1 MKSLI
6 LSRLWM
12 LIGIII
18 LTTGQAW
25 AHTTGS
31 TSGSTTTQKVFTSIK
46 ELRDGANG
54 KSLSDVVIQFEATN
68 PATVVAVM
76 TKQDPD
82 IEDKKFINSFFIVDN
97 KSSDGYY
104 YGLWVSPNDIK
115 DGYKLP
121 TDLAI
126 GSKFTGAIIGDYSEG
141 TSGIP
146 YFGSIHKTKNID
158 GTNYSTTF
166 HIDNTGVAS
175 ADGTKPADYPFNE
188 VKDVYTIANN
198 NPADGNTATA
208 SYGKYLNTII
218 KVPGTIKKA
227 SDNENNTE
235 FYLVQ
240 DEKTGTSKADMNN
253 RIYFNSSQLEGI
265 NLDDYVGT
273 SGTFEGILVKRNDS
287 ESKLIVLK
295 GDFFKVNKIYLDE
308 NDAEGRVEYLASQ
321 GAFDGE
327 VDVYVHRTNLVNKAG
342 AWNTI
347 CLPFDLTKEEF
358 KNAFGCELTALAKP
372 TTTSSETVQQWA
384 GQVNEG
390 VLAFTKLPDTG
401 LTIKAGV
408 PYLMQASG
416 MQTACLTTI
425 PGAENMEP
433 ETLIGKE
440 STYYTHIGEKLISV
454 VPPYEVK
461 ASYSDNIVN
470 GDFYFRGLYG
480 RKKYTEDADGKLT
493 TTLIADNGSQ
503 KYQYISTAAGNYLKY
518 LPSGSSLQFN
528 GMRAYFYF
536 PNWNAANNNAA
547 QAANNNTNA
556 KIHVAVMAASTTGIS
571 NIPAEEASK
580 QAEVYNLSGQRVDA
594 SYKGIVVRNG
604 RKYLRK

>member
-1 MKSLI
+1 MKRLI

-12 LIGIII
+12 LISIII
-18 LTTGQAW
+18 ITTGQAW
-25 AHTTGS
+25 AQTA
-31 TSGSTTTQKVFTSIK
+31 TTTKVFTSIK
-46 ELRDGANG
+46 ELRDAAQTNG
-54 KSLSDVVIQFEATN
+54 LKHDDVVVKFDDSN
-68 PATVVAVM
+68 PTTVVAVM
-76 TKQDPD
+76 KHADPD
-82 IEDKKFINSFFIVDN
+82 IKDDKFVNSFFIVNKGSDN
-97 KSSDGYY
+97 NY
-104 YGLWVSPNDIK
+104 YGLWVSPNGVYDK
-115 DGYKLP
+115 QLFSTWNLK
-121 TDLAI
+121 I
-126 GSKFTGAIIGDYSEG
+126 GSKITGSIIGDYRENE
-141 TSGIP
+141 SGMP
-146 YFGSIHKTKNID
+146 YFGSLVKSVKIGDVTYNTSLTVNRVGEANETTEAVYPYTKVAD
-158 GTNYSTTF
+158 V
-166 HIDNTGVAS
+166 NTVS
-175 ADGTKPADYPFNE
+175 S
-188 VKDVYTIANN
+188 
-198 NPADGNTATA
+198 

-218 KVPGTIKKA
+218 KVPGTIKKGT
-227 SDNENNTE
+227 NNE

-240 DEKTGTSKADMNN
+240 NETTKTTDESN
-253 RIYFNSSQLEGI
+253 RIYFNSSQLDGI

-273 SGTFEGILVKRNDS
+273 SGTFEGILVKRIDS

-308 NDAEGRVEYLASQ
+308 NDAEGRVEYLVQQ
-321 GAFDGE
+321 GALDGE
-327 VDVYVHRTNLVNKAG
+327 VDVYVHRTKLVNNAG

-372 TTTSSETVQQWA
+372 ATSDETVHQWT
-384 GQVNEG
+384 GQVSDKG
-390 VLAFTKLPDTG
+390 VLAFTKLPDTD

-408 PYLMQASG
+408 PYLMQVSG
-416 MQTACLTTI
+416 TQTACLKTI

-433 ETLIGKE
+433 EALMGKE
-440 STYYTHIGEKLISV
+440 STYYAHIGEKLISV

-470 GDFYFRGLYG
+470 GDFFFRGLYG

-493 TTLIADNGSQ
+493 TTLISDNGSQ

-518 LPSGSSLQFN
+518 LPSGSTLQFN

-547 QAANNNTNA
+547 QAASQNNNTNA

-571 NIPAEEASK
+571 NISAEEASK
-580 QAEVYNLSGQRVDA
+580 PAEVYNLSGQRVDA

>member
-1 MKSLI
+1 MKRLI

-12 LIGIII
+12 LISIII

-25 AHTTGS
+25 AKTTP
-31 TSGSTTTQKVFTSIK
+31 TSQKVFNSIK
-46 ELRDGANG
+46 DLRDAAAGNT
-54 KSLSDVVIQFEATN
+54 LSDVVIQFNESTN

-76 TKQDPD
+76 TKHDPD
-82 IEDKKFINSFFIVDN
+82 ITDDEKFINSFFVVDN
-97 KSSDGYY
+97 SN

-158 GTNYSTTF
+158 GTDYSTKF
-166 HIDNTGVAS
+166 DIVEAS
-175 ADGTKPADYPFNE
+175 GTYPVTE
-188 VKDVYTIANN
+188 VKDVNTIANT
-198 NPADGNTATA
+198 NPEDGNTATA

-227 SDNENNTE
+227 SNKDNNTE

-240 DEKTGTSKADMNN
+240 DEKTGTSKDDMSN
-253 RIYFNSSQLEGI
+253 RIYFNSSQLDGI
-265 NLDDYVGT
+265 NLNDYVGT
-273 SGTFEGILVKRNDS
+273 SGTFEGILVKRNKS

-295 GDFFKVNKIYLDE
+295 DNFFKVNKIYLDE
-308 NDAEGRVEYLASQ
+308 NDEEGRVEYLASQ
-321 GAFDGE
+321 GAFQDKVE
-327 VDVYVHRTNLVNKAG
+327 VYVHRTKLVNKDG

-347 CLPFDLTKEEF
+347 CLPFDLTKEQF
-358 KNAFGCELTALAKP
+358 KDAFDCELTALAKP
-372 TTTSSETVQQWA
+372 TASDESAHQWTGTVSDK
-384 GQVNEG
+384 G
-390 VLAFTKLPDTG
+390 VLAFTKLADTE

-416 MQTACLTTI
+416 TQTYCTQTI
-425 PGAENMEP
+425 SGSENKTP
-433 ETLIGKE
+433 EELKAADPKYYASVGKK
-440 STYYTHIGEKLISV
+440 TITV
-454 VPPYEVK
+454 NAPYEVM
-461 ASYSDNIVN
+461 ALYSDDIVN
-470 GDFYFRGLYG
+470 GEFYFRGLYG

-493 TTLIADNGSQ
+493 TTPISDYGSQ

-518 LPSGSSLQFN
+518 LPSGSNLQFN

-547 QAANNNTNA
+547 ASQNNNTNA

-571 NIPAEEASK
+571 NISAEEASK

>member
-12 LIGIII
+12 LISIII

-25 AHTTGS
+25 AQTT
-31 TSGSTTTQKVFTSIK
+31 TEPTTTQKVFTSIK

-54 KSLSDVVIQFEATN
+54 NSLSDVVIQFEATN

-76 TKQDPD
+76 TKHDPD

-115 DGYKLP
+115 NGYKLP

-146 YFGSIHKTKNID
+146 YLESIHGTKNID
-158 GTNYSTTF
+158 GTKYSTTF
-166 HIDNTGVAS
+166 VIDHSGEAS
-175 ADGTKPADYPFNE
+175 ADGPAVYPVTE
-188 VKDVYTIANN
+188 VKDVNTIANT
-198 NPADGNTATA
+198 NPADGNPATA

-227 SDNENNTE
+227 SNKDNNTE

-240 DEKTGTSKADMNN
+240 DEKTGTSEDDMSN
-253 RIYFNSSQLEGI
+253 RIYFNSSQLDGI
-265 NLDDYVGT
+265 NLNDYVGT
-273 SGTFEGILVKRNDS
+273 SGTFEGILVKRNQS

-308 NDAEGRVEYLASQ
+308 NDAEGRVEYLVQQ
-321 GAFDGE
+321 GALQDK
-327 VDVYVHRTNLVNKAG
+327 VDVYVHRTNLVNKVG

-347 CLPFDLTKEEF
+347 CLPFDLTKEDF
-358 KNAFGCELTALAKP
+358 KTAFGCELTALAKP
-372 TTTSSETVQQWA
+372 TTTSSETAQQLV
-384 GQVNEG
+384 GQINNG
-390 VLAFTKLPDTG
+390 VLAFTKLTD

-416 MQTACLTTI
+416 TQTACLKTI

-433 ETLIGKE
+433 EALMGEE
-440 STYYTHIGEKLISV
+440 STYYAHIGEKLISV

-461 ASYSDNIVN
+461 ASYNDKIVN
-470 GDFYFRGLYG
+470 GEFYYRGLYG
-480 RKKYTEDADGKLT
+480 RKKYIDGST
-493 TTLIADNGSQ
+493 STPISDGGSQ

-518 LPSGSSLQFN
+518 LPDGSTLQFN

-547 QAANNNTNA
+547 QAASKNNNTNA

-571 NIPAEEASK
+571 NISAEEASK

>member
-46 ELRDGANG
+46 ELRYAAQTNG
-54 KSLSDVVIQFEATN
+54 LKHDDVVVKFDDSN
-68 PATVVAVM
+68 PTTVVAVM
-76 TKQDPD
+76 KHADPD
-82 IEDKKFINSFFIVDN
+82 IKDDKFVNSFFIVNKGSDN
-97 KSSDGYY
+97 ND
-104 YGLWVSPNDIK
+104 YGLWVSPNGVYDEQLFSTWNLK
-115 DGYKLP
+115 
-121 TDLAI
+121 I
-126 GSKFTGAIIGDYSEG
+126 GSQITGYIIGDYRENE
-141 TSGIP
+141 SGMP
-146 YFGSIHKTKNID
+146 YFGSLVNSVKIGDVTYNTSLTVNRKNEA
-158 GTNYSTTF
+158 NETTEAVYPYTEVA
-166 HIDNTGVAS
+166 DVNTVS
-175 ADGTKPADYPFNE
+175 S
-188 VKDVYTIANN
+188 
-198 NPADGNTATA
+198 

-218 KVPGTIKKA
+218 KVPGTIKKGT
-227 SDNENNTE
+227 NNE
-235 FYLVQ
+235 FYLVKNETTKTT
-240 DEKTGTSKADMNN
+240 DESN

-273 SGTFEGILVKRNDS
+273 SGTFEGILVKRKKS

-358 KNAFGCELTALAKP
+358 NNAFGCELTALAKP

-416 MQTACLTTI
+416 TQKYCLATI
-425 PGAENMEP
+425 QGAESMEP

-440 STYYTHIGEKLISV
+440 STYYAHIGEKLITV

-493 TTLIADNGSQ
+493 TTPISDNGSQ

-536 PNWNAANNNAA
+536 PNWSAENNNAA
-547 QAANNNTNA
+547 QAASKNNNTNA

-571 NIPAEEASK
+571 NISAAEASK

>member
-1 MKSLI
+1 MKRLI

-12 LIGIII
+12 LISIII

-25 AHTTGS
+25 AQKA
-31 TSGSTTTQKVFTSIK
+31 TTTKVFTSIK
-46 ELRDGANG
+46 ELRDAAQTNSQ
-54 KSLSDVVIQFEATN
+54 KHQDVVIQFDATN

-76 TKQDPD
+76 TKHDTD
-82 IEDKKFINSFFIVDN
+82 ITDDDKFINSFFIVN
-97 KSSDGYY
+97 KGDDDSY

-115 DGYKLP
+115 DGYNLP

-126 GSKFTGAIIGDYSEG
+126 GSKFTGAIIGDYNEG

-146 YFGSIHKTKNID
+146 YFGSIHKTMDIG

-166 HIDNTGVAS
+166 DIDHSGEAS
-175 ADGTKPADYPFNE
+175 ADGTKKAVYPVTVVN
-188 VKDVYTIANN
+188 DVNTIANN
-198 NPADGNTATA
+198 NVKDITKS

-218 KVPGTIKKA
+218 RVPGTIKKGTQG
-227 SDNENNTE
+227 EY
-235 FYLVQ
+235 YLVEKEDTKCT
-240 DEKTGTSKADMNN
+240 DEKN
-253 RIYFNSSQLEGI
+253 RIYFNSSQLDGI

-273 SGTFEGILVKRNDS
+273 SGTFEGILVKRNGTD
-287 ESKLIVLK
+287 SKLIVLK

-321 GAFDGE
+321 GAFDDE
-327 VDVYVHRTNLVNKAG
+327 VDVYVHRTNLVNNAG

-347 CLPFDLTKEEF
+347 CLPFDLTKDEF
-358 KNAFGCELTALAKP
+358 QTAFGCELTALAKP
-372 TTTSSETVQQWA
+372 ATSDDPAQQWA
-384 GQVNEG
+384 GQVSDKG
-390 VLAFTKLPDTG
+390 VLAFTKLADTD

-416 MQTACLTTI
+416 EQIKCTRTFKGSENKTPEELKADDSNYYAPVGKKTI
-425 PGAENMEP
+425 
-433 ETLIGKE
+433 TVK
-440 STYYTHIGEKLISV
+440 S
-454 VPPYEVK
+454 PYEVK
-461 ASYSDNIVN
+461 ASWNDDIVN

-480 RKKYTEDADGKLT
+480 RKKYIDGSTE
-493 TTLIADNGSQ
+493 TLISDNGSQ

-518 LPSGSSLQFN
+518 LPSGSELQFN

-536 PNWNAANNNAA
+536 PNWNAENNNAA
-547 QAANNNTNA
+547 QAASKNNNTNA

-571 NIPAEEASK
+571 NISAEEASK

>member
-1 MKSLI
+1 MKRLI

-18 LTTGQAW
+18 LTTGQIVAQ
-25 AHTTGS
+25 TPP
-31 TSGSTTTQKVFTSIK
+31 TSQKVFTSIK
-46 ELRDGANG
+46 ELRDAAQTN
-54 KSLSDVVIQFEATN
+54 SLKHDDVVVKFDDSN
-68 PATVVAVM
+68 PTTVVAVM
-76 TKQDPD
+76 KHADPD
-82 IEDKKFINSFFIVDN
+82 IKADKFVNSFFIVNKGSDN
-97 KSSDGYY
+97 NY
-104 YGLWVSPNDIK
+104 YGLWVSPNGVYDK
-115 DGYKLP
+115 QLFSTWNLK
-121 TDLAI
+121 I
-126 GSKFTGAIIGDYSEG
+126 GSKITGSIIGDYRENE
-141 TSGIP
+141 SGMP
-146 YFGSIHKTKNID
+146 YFGSLVNSVKIGDVTYNTSLTVKRD
-158 GTNYSTTF
+158 GEANETTEA
-166 HIDNTGVAS
+166 V
-175 ADGTKPADYPFNE
+175 YPYTV
-188 VKDVYTIANN
+188 VKDV
-198 NPADGNTATA
+198 NTVSS
-208 SYGKYLNTII
+208 SYGPYLNTII
-218 KVPGTIKKA
+218 RVPGTIKKGT
-227 SDNENNTE
+227 NNE

-240 DEKTGTSKADMNN
+240 KETTSTTDSQN
-253 RIYFNSSQLEGI
+253 RIYFNSSQLDGI

-273 SGTFEGILVKRNDS
+273 SGTFEGILVKRKDS

-308 NDAEGRVEYLASQ
+308 NDAEGRVEYLVQQ
-321 GAFDGE
+321 GALQDK
-327 VDVYVHRTNLVNKAG
+327 VDVYVHRTKLVNNAG

-358 KNAFGCELTALAKP
+358 KTAFGCELTALAKP
-372 TTTSSETVQQWA
+372 TTTSEETVHQWV
-384 GQVNEG
+384 GQVSDKG
-390 VLAFTKLPDTG
+390 VLAFTKLPDTE
-401 LTIKAGV
+401 LAIKAGV

-416 MQTACLTTI
+416 TQITCLTTI
-425 PGAENMEP
+425 KGAENMEP
-433 ETLIGKE
+433 ETLIGEE
-440 STYYTHIGEKLISV
+440 STYYAHIGEKLISV

-493 TTLIADNGSQ
+493 TTSIADNGSQ

-518 LPSGSSLQFN
+518 LPKDSPLQFN

-536 PNWNAANNNAA
+536 PNWNAENNNAA

-571 NIPAEEASK
+571 NISAAEASK

>member
-18 LTTGQAW
+18 LTAGQAW
-25 AHTTGS
+25 ALTTGA
-31 TSGSTTTQKVFTSIK
+31 TTTQRVFTSI
-46 ELRDGANG
+46 EQIRDVAQSNNQ
-54 KSLSDVVIQFEATN
+54 KHQDVVIQFDATN
-68 PATVVAVM
+68 PAIVVAVM
-76 TKQDPD
+76 KHADPD
-82 IEDKKFINSFFIVDN
+82 IKDEKFINSFFIVDN
-97 KSSDGYY
+97 SK
-104 YGLWVSPNDIK
+104 YGLWVSPYNIDK
-115 DGYKLP
+115 GFSLP
-121 TDLAI
+121 SDLAV
-126 GSKFTGAIIGDYSEG
+126 GSKITGSIIGDYNEG
-141 TSGIP
+141 ESGMV
-146 YFGSIHKTKNID
+146 YFGAIHKTKDID
-158 GTNYSTTF
+158 GTTYKTSLTVD
-166 HIDNTGVAS
+166 HSGEAS
-175 ADGTKPADYPFNE
+175 ADGTKPAVYPFTE

-198 NPADGNTATA
+198 NPTDGNTATA

-227 SDNENNTE
+227 SDKNNNTE

-240 DEKTGTSKADMNN
+240 DENTGTSEADMNK
-253 RIYFNSSQLEGI
+253 RIYFNSSQLDGI

-273 SGTFEGILVKRNDS
+273 SGTFEGILVKRNKS

-308 NDAEGRVEYLASQ
+308 NDAEGRVEYLVQQ
-321 GAFDGE
+321 GALKDK
-327 VDVYVHRTNLVNKAG
+327 VDVYVHRTNLVNKDG

-358 KNAFGCELTALAKP
+358 KAAFGCELIALAKP
-372 TTTSSETVQQWA
+372 ATSDETVHQWA
-384 GQVNEG
+384 GQVSDKG
-390 VLAFTKLPDTG
+390 VLAFTKLPDTD

-416 MQTACLTTI
+416 TQTACLKTI

-433 ETLIGKE
+433 EALMGKE
-440 STYYTHIGEKLISV
+440 STYYAHIGEKLITV

-480 RKKYTEDADGKLT
+480 RKKYIDGSAT
-493 TTLIADNGSQ
+493 TPISDNGSQ

-518 LPSGSSLQFN
+518 LPSGSTLQFN

-547 QAANNNTNA
+547 QPASNGTNA

-571 NIPAEEASK
+571 NISAEEASK
-580 QAEVYNLSGQRVDA
+580 PAEVCNLSGQRVDA

>member
-46 ELRDGANG
+46 ELRDAAQTNG
-54 KSLSDVVIQFEATN
+54 LKHDDVVVKFDDSN
-68 PATVVAVM
+68 PTTVVAVM
-76 TKQDPD
+76 KHADPD
-82 IEDKKFINSFFIVDN
+82 IKDDKFVNSFFIVNKGSDN
-97 KSSDGYY
+97 ND
-104 YGLWVSPNDIK
+104 YGLWVSPNGVYDEQLFSTWNLK
-115 DGYKLP
+115 
-121 TDLAI
+121 I
-126 GSKFTGAIIGDYSEG
+126 GSQITGYIIGDYRENE
-141 TSGIP
+141 SGMP
-146 YFGSIHKTKNID
+146 YFGSLVNSVKIGDVTYNTSLTVNRKNEA
-158 GTNYSTTF
+158 NETTEAVYPYTEVA
-166 HIDNTGVAS
+166 DVNTVS
-175 ADGTKPADYPFNE
+175 S
-188 VKDVYTIANN
+188 
-198 NPADGNTATA
+198 

-218 KVPGTIKKA
+218 KVPGTIKKGT
-227 SDNENNTE
+227 NNE
-235 FYLVQ
+235 FYLVKNETTKTT
-240 DEKTGTSKADMNN
+240 DESN
-253 RIYFNSSQLEGI
+253 RIYFNSSQLVGI

-273 SGTFEGILVKRNDS
+273 SGTFEGILVKRKKS

-358 KNAFGCELTALAKP
+358 NNAFGCELTALAKP

-416 MQTACLTTI
+416 TQKYCLATI
-425 PGAENMEP
+425 QGAESMEP

-440 STYYTHIGEKLISV
+440 STYYAHIGEKLITV

-493 TTLIADNGSQ
+493 TTPISDNGSQ

-536 PNWNAANNNAA
+536 PNWSAENNNAA
-547 QAANNNTNA
+547 QAASKNNNTNA

-571 NIPAEEASK
+571 NISAAEASK

>member
-1 MKSLI
+1 MKRLI

-18 LTTGQAW
+18 LTTGQIVAQ
-25 AHTTGS
+25 TTG
-31 TSGSTTTQKVFTSIK
+31 GSTTTQKVFTSIK

-76 TKQDPD
+76 TKHDPD

-175 ADGTKPADYPFNE
+175 ADGTKPAVYPFNE

-198 NPADGNTATA
+198 NPDDGNTATA

-218 KVPGTIKKA
+218 KVPGTIKKGT
-227 SDNENNTE
+227 NNE

-240 DEKTGTSKADMNN
+240 NETTKTTDESN

-265 NLDDYVGT
+265 NLEDYVGT
-273 SGTFEGILVKRNDS
+273 SGTFEGILVKRNKS

-308 NDAEGRVEYLASQ
+308 NDAEGRVEYLVQQ
-321 GAFDGE
+321 GALQDK
-327 VDVYVHRTNLVNKAG
+327 VDVYVHRTNLVNNAG

-347 CLPFDLTKEEF
+347 CLPFDLTKEDF
-358 KNAFGCELTALAKP
+358 KTAFGCELTALAKP
-372 TTTSSETVQQWA
+372 TTTSSETAQQWV
-384 GQVNEG
+384 GQVNNG
-390 VLAFTKLPDTG
+390 VLAFTKLPDTD

-416 MQTACLTTI
+416 TQTYCLTTI
-425 PGAENMEP
+425 QGAENMEP
-433 ETLIGKE
+433 EALMGKE
-440 STYYTHIGEKLISV
+440 STYYAHIGEKLITV

-461 ASYSDNIVN
+461 ASYNDKIVN

-480 RKKYTEDADGKLT
+480 RKKYIDGST
-493 TTLIADNGSQ
+493 STPISDNGSQ

-518 LPSGSSLQFN
+518 LPSGSTLQFN

-547 QAANNNTNA
+547 QPASNGTNA

-571 NIPAEEASK
+571 NISAEEASK

>member
-1 MKSLI
+1 MKRLI

-25 AHTTGS
+25 ALTT
-31 TSGSTTTQKVFTSIK
+31 GSTTTQKVFTSIK

-54 KSLSDVVIQFEATN
+54 NTLSDVVIQFKATN
-68 PATVVAVM
+68 PAIVVAVM
-76 TKQDPD
+76 TKHDTD
-82 IEDKKFINSFFIVDN
+82 ITDDDKFINSFFIVDN

-126 GSKFTGAIIGDYSEG
+126 GSKFTGAIIGDYNEG

-146 YFGSIHKTKNID
+146 YFGSIHKTMDIG

-166 HIDNTGVAS
+166 NIDHSGEAS
-175 ADGTKPADYPFNE
+175 GTKKAVYPVTVVN
-188 VKDVYTIANN
+188 DVNTIANN
-198 NPADGNTATA
+198 NVKDITKS

-218 KVPGTIKKA
+218 RVPGTIKKGTQG
-227 SDNENNTE
+227 EY
-235 FYLVQ
+235 YLVKDETTDWQ
-240 DEKTGTSKADMNN
+240 DTTN
-253 RIYFNSSQLEGI
+253 RIYFNSSQLDI

-273 SGTFEGILVKRNDS
+273 SGIFEGILIKRTDS
-287 ESKLIVLK
+287 GSKLIVLK

-308 NDAEGRVEYLASQ
+308 NDAEGRVEYLVQQ
-321 GAFDGE
+321 GALKDK

-347 CLPFDLTKEEF
+347 CLPFDLTKDEF
-358 KNAFGCELTALAKP
+358 QTAFGCTLTALAKP
-372 TTTSSETVQQWA
+372 TTTSSETAQQWA
-384 GQVNEG
+384 GKVNDKG
-390 VLAFTKLPDTG
+390 VLAFTKLVDTK

-416 MQTACLTTI
+416 TQTACLKTI

-433 ETLIGKE
+433 ETLKKQE
-440 STYYTHIGEKLISV
+440 STYYAHIGEKLISV

-461 ASYSDNIVN
+461 ASYNDNIVN

-480 RKKYTEDADGKLT
+480 RKKYTDGTDGKLT
-493 TTLIADNGSQ
+493 TTPISDNGSQ

-518 LPSGSSLQFN
+518 LPSGSTLQFN

-536 PNWNAANNNAA
+536 PNWNAENNNKA
-547 QAANNNTNA
+547 QAASQNNNTNA
-556 KIHVAVMAASTTGIS
+556 KIHVGVMAASTTGIS
-571 NIPAEEASK
+571 NISAEEASK

>member
-1 MKSLI
+1 MKRLI

-12 LIGIII
+12 LISIII
-18 LTTGQAW
+18 LTTGQIVAQ
-25 AHTTGS
+25 TPP
-31 TSGSTTTQKVFTSIK
+31 TSQKVFTSIK
-46 ELRDGANG
+46 ELRDAAQTN
-54 KSLSDVVIQFEATN
+54 SLKHDDVVVKFDDSN
-68 PATVVAVM
+68 PTTVVAVM
-76 TKQDPD
+76 KHADPD
-82 IEDKKFINSFFIVDN
+82 IKADKFVNSFFIVNKGSDN
-97 KSSDGYY
+97 NY
-104 YGLWVSPNDIK
+104 YGLWVSPNGVYDK
-115 DGYKLP
+115 QLFSTWNLK
-121 TDLAI
+121 I
-126 GSKFTGAIIGDYSEG
+126 GSKITGSIIGDYRENE
-141 TSGIP
+141 SGMP
-146 YFGSIHKTKNID
+146 YFGSLVNSVKIGDVTYNTSLTVKRD
-158 GTNYSTTF
+158 GEVNETTE
-166 HIDNTGVAS
+166 
-175 ADGTKPADYPFNE
+175 ADYPYT
-188 VKDVYTIANN
+188 VVTDVNTIAKNN
-198 NPADGNTATA
+198 AGGNTATA
-208 SYGKYLNTII
+208 SYGPYLNTII
-218 KVPGTIKKA
+218 RVPGTIKKGT
-227 SDNENNTE
+227 NNE

-240 DEKTGTSKADMNN
+240 NETTKTDNESN
-253 RIYFNSSQLEGI
+253 RIYFNSSQLDGI

-273 SGTFEGILVKRNDS
+273 SGTFEGILVKRNQS

-321 GAFDGE
+321 GAFDDE
-327 VDVYVHRTNLVNKAG
+327 VDVYVHRTKLVNTD

-358 KNAFGCELTALAKP
+358 KTAFGCELTALAKP
-372 TTTSSETVQQWA
+372 ATSDETDHQWA
-384 GQVNEG
+384 GQVNDKG
-390 VLAFTKLPDTG
+390 VLAFTKLPDIE

-416 MQTACLTTI
+416 TQTACLKTI

-433 ETLIGKE
+433 ETLMGQE
-440 STYYTHIGEKLISV
+440 STYYAHIGEKLISV

-480 RKKYTEDADGKLT
+480 RKKYIDGSTE
-493 TTLIADNGSQ
+493 TLISDNGSQ

-518 LPSGSSLQFN
+518 LPDGSTLQFN

-547 QAANNNTNA
+547 QAASKNNNTNA

-571 NIPAEEASK
+571 NISAEEASK

>member
-1 MKSLI
+1 MKRLN

-25 AHTTGS
+25 AQ
-31 TSGSTTTQKVFTSIK
+31 TTQVFTSIK
-46 ELRDGANG
+46 ELRDAAAG
-54 KSLSDVVIQFEATN
+54 KTLSDVVIKFDATN

-76 TKQDPD
+76 TKHDTD
-82 IEDKKFINSFFIVDN
+82 ITDDEKFINSFFVVDN
-97 KSSDGYY
+97 SN

-158 GTNYSTTF
+158 GTDYSTKF
-166 HIDNTGVAS
+166 DIEHSGEAS
-175 ADGTKPADYPFNE
+175 ADGTKPAVYPITS
-188 VKDVYTIANN
+188 VTDVNTIANN
-198 NPADGNTATA
+198 NVKDITKS

-218 KVPGTIKKA
+218 KVPGTIKKGTQG
-227 SDNENNTE
+227 EY
-235 FYLVQ
+235 YLVQ
-240 DEKTGTSKADMNN
+240 TENTDWTDKKN
-253 RIYFNSSQLEGI
+253 RIYFNSSQLDI

-273 SGTFEGILVKRNDS
+273 SGTFEGILVKRNGTD
-287 ESKLIVLK
+287 SKLIVLK
-295 GDFFKVNKIYLDE
+295 GDFFKVSKIYLDE
-308 NDAEGRVEYLASQ
+308 NDEEGRVEYLASQ
-321 GAFDGE
+321 GAFQDK
-327 VDVYVHRTNLVNKAG
+327 VDVYVHRTNLVNKVG

-347 CLPFDLTKEEF
+347 CLPFDLTKAQF
-358 KNAFGCELTALAKP
+358 KDAFGCELTALAKP
-372 TTTSSETVQQWA
+372 TTNDESAQQWA

-390 VLAFTKLPDTG
+390 VLAFTKLADTD
-401 LTIKAGV
+401 LTITAGV

-416 MQTACLTTI
+416 EQTCCTKTVR
-425 PGAENMEP
+425 GSENMTP
-433 ETLIGKE
+433 EELKTEDANYYASVGKK
-440 STYYTHIGEKLISV
+440 TITV
-454 VPPYEVK
+454 NAPYEVM
-461 ASYSDNIVN
+461 ASYNDNIVN

-480 RKKYTEDADGKLT
+480 RKKYTDGTDGKLT
-493 TTLIADNGSQ
+493 TTLISDNGSQ
-503 KYQYISTAAGNYLKY
+503 KYQYISTAAGSYLKY
-518 LPSGSSLQFN
+518 LPSGSTLQFN

-536 PNWNAANNNAA
+536 PNWNAENNNAA
-547 QAANNNTNA
+547 QAASNNTNA
-556 KIHVAVMAASTTGIS
+556 KIHVAVMAASTTDIS
-571 NIPAEEASK
+571 NISAEEASK

>member
-1 MKSLI
+1 MKRLI

-25 AHTTGS
+25 ALTT
-31 TSGSTTTQKVFTSIK
+31 GSTTTQKVFTSIK

-54 KSLSDVVIQFEATN
+54 KTLSDVVIKFDETN

-76 TKQDPD
+76 TKHDTD
-82 IEDKKFINSFFIVDN
+82 ITDDDKFINSFFIVN
-97 KSSDGYY
+97 KGDDDSY

-126 GSKFTGAIIGDYSEG
+126 GSKFTGAIIGNYNEG

-146 YFGSIHKTKNID
+146 YFGSIHGTKKID

-166 HIDNTGVAS
+166 NIDHSGEAS
-175 ADGTKPADYPFNE
+175 EDGTKPASYP
-188 VKDVYTIANN
+188 VTPVDVNTIA
-198 NPADGNTATA
+198 A
-208 SYGKYLNTII
+208 SYGPYLNTII
-218 KVPGTIKKA
+218 QVPGTIKKGTQG
-227 SDNENNTE
+227 EY
-235 FYLVQ
+235 YLVKDETTDWQ
-240 DEKTGTSKADMNN
+240 DTTN
-253 RIYFNSSQLEGI
+253 RIYFNSSQLDI

-273 SGTFEGILVKRNDS
+273 SGIFEGILIKRKDS

-308 NDAEGRVEYLASQ
+308 NDAEGRVEYLVQQ
-321 GAFDGE
+321 GALKDK

-347 CLPFDLTKEEF
+347 CLPFDLTKDEF
-358 KNAFGCELTALAKP
+358 YNAFGCTLTALAKP
-372 TTTSSETVQQWA
+372 TTTSSETAQQWA
-384 GQVNEG
+384 GQVSDKG
-390 VLAFTKLPDTG
+390 VLAFTKLPDTK

-416 MQTACLTTI
+416 TQTACLTTI
-425 PGAENMEP
+425 SGAENMEP
-433 ETLIGKE
+433 ETLMKQE
-440 STYYTHIGEKLISV
+440 STYYAHIGEKLISV
-454 VPPYEVK
+454 VPPYEVT

-470 GDFYFRGLYG
+470 GDFFFRGLYG

-493 TTLIADNGSQ
+493 TTLISDNGSQ

-518 LPSGSSLQFN
+518 LPSGSTLQFN

-536 PNWNAANNNAA
+536 PNWNAENNNKA
-547 QAANNNTNA
+547 QAASKNNNTNA

-571 NIPAEEASK
+571 NISAEEASK

>member
-46 ELRDGANG
+46 ELRDAAQTNG
-54 KSLSDVVIQFEATN
+54 LKHDDVVVKFDDSN
-68 PATVVAVM
+68 PTTVVAVM
-76 TKQDPD
+76 KHADPD
-82 IEDKKFINSFFIVDN
+82 IKDDKFVNSFFIVNKGSDN
-97 KSSDGYY
+97 ND
-104 YGLWVSPNDIK
+104 YGLWVSPNGVYDEQLFSTWNLK
-115 DGYKLP
+115 
-121 TDLAI
+121 I
-126 GSKFTGAIIGDYSEG
+126 GSQITGYIIGDYRENE
-141 TSGIP
+141 SGMP
-146 YFGSIHKTKNID
+146 YFGSLVNSVKIGDVTYNTSLTVNRKNEA
-158 GTNYSTTF
+158 NETTEAVYPYTEVA
-166 HIDNTGVAS
+166 DVNTVS
-175 ADGTKPADYPFNE
+175 S
-188 VKDVYTIANN
+188 
-198 NPADGNTATA
+198 

-218 KVPGTIKKA
+218 KVPGTIKKGT
-227 SDNENNTE
+227 NNE
-235 FYLVQ
+235 FYLVKNETTKTT
-240 DEKTGTSKADMNN
+240 DESN

-273 SGTFEGILVKRNDS
+273 SGTFEGILVKRKKS

-358 KNAFGCELTALAKP
+358 NNAFGCELTALAKP

-416 MQTACLTTI
+416 TQKYCLATI
-425 PGAENMEP
+425 QGAESMEP

-440 STYYTHIGEKLISV
+440 STYYAHIGEKLITV

-493 TTLIADNGSQ
+493 TTPISDNGSQ
-503 KYQYISTAAGNYLKY
+503 KYQYISTATGNYLKY

-536 PNWNAANNNAA
+536 PNWSAENNNAA
-547 QAANNNTNA
+547 QAASKNNNTNA

-571 NIPAEEASK
+571 NISAAEASK

>member
-25 AHTTGS
+25 AQTA
-31 TSGSTTTQKVFTSIK
+31 TTQKVFTSIK

-54 KSLSDVVIQFEATN
+54 NSLSDVVIKFEATN

-76 TKQDPD
+76 TKHDPD

-321 GAFDGE
+321 GALDGE
-327 VDVYVHRTNLVNKAG
+327 VDVYVHRTKLVNNAG

-358 KNAFGCELTALAKP
+358 KTAFGCELTALAKP
-372 TTTSSETVQQWA
+372 ATSDETAQQWA
-384 GQVNEG
+384 GQVSDKG
-390 VLAFTKLPDTG
+390 VLAFTKLADTE
-401 LTIKAGV
+401 LAIKAGV

-416 MQTACLTTI
+416 TQTACLKTI
-425 PGAENMEP
+425 PSAENMEP
-433 ETLIGKE
+433 ETLMKQE
-440 STYYTHIGEKLISV
+440 LTYYAPVGKKTITVKS
-454 VPPYEVK
+454 PYEVK

-470 GDFYFRGLYG
+470 GDYYFRGLYG

-493 TTLIADNGSQ
+493 TTLISDNGSQ

-518 LPSGSSLQFN
+518 VPSGSTLQFN

-547 QAANNNTNA
+547 QAASKNNNTNA

-571 NIPAEEASK
+571 NISAAEASK
-580 QAEVYNLSGQRVDA
+580 QAEVYNMSGQRVDA

>member
-1 MKSLI
+1 MKRLI

-18 LTTGQAW
+18 ITTGQIVAQ
-25 AHTTGS
+25 TPP
-31 TSGSTTTQKVFTSIK
+31 TSQKVFTSIK
-46 ELRDGANG
+46 ELRDAAQTN
-54 KSLSDVVIQFEATN
+54 SLKHDDVVVKFDDSN
-68 PATVVAVM
+68 PTTVVAVM
-76 TKQDPD
+76 KHADPD
-82 IEDKKFINSFFIVDN
+82 IKADKFVNSFFIVNKGSDN
-97 KSSDGYY
+97 NY
-104 YGLWVSPNDIK
+104 YGLWVSPNGVYDK
-115 DGYKLP
+115 QLFSTWNLK
-121 TDLAI
+121 I
-126 GSKFTGAIIGDYSEG
+126 GSKITGSIIGDYRENE
-141 TSGIP
+141 SGMP
-146 YFGSIHKTKNID
+146 YFGSLVNSVKIGDVTYNTSLTVKRD
-158 GTNYSTTF
+158 GEANETTE
-166 HIDNTGVAS
+166 
-175 ADGTKPADYPFNE
+175 ADYPYT
-188 VKDVYTIANN
+188 VVTDVNTIAKNN
-198 NPADGNTATA
+198 AGGNTATA
-208 SYGKYLNTII
+208 SYGPYLNTII
-218 KVPGTIKKA
+218 RVPGTIKKGT
-227 SDNENNTE
+227 NNE

-240 DEKTGTSKADMNN
+240 NETTKTDNESN
-253 RIYFNSSQLEGI
+253 RIYFNSSQLDGI

-273 SGTFEGILVKRNDS
+273 SGTFEGILVKRNQS

-308 NDAEGRVEYLASQ
+308 NDAEGRVEYLVQQ
-321 GAFDGE
+321 GALQDN
-327 VDVYVHRTNLVNKAG
+327 VDVYVHRTNLVNNAG

-347 CLPFDLTKEEF
+347 CLPFDLTKEDF
-358 KNAFGCELTALAKP
+358 KTAFGCELTALAKP
-372 TTTSSETVQQWA
+372 TTTSSETAQQWV
-384 GQVNEG
+384 GQVNNG

-401 LTIKAGV
+401 LTIKSGV

-433 ETLIGKE
+433 ETLMSKE
-440 STYYTHIGEKLISV
+440 STYYAHIGEKLISV

-461 ASYSDNIVN
+461 ASYNDNIVN

-480 RKKYTEDADGKLT
+480 RKKYIDGSA
-493 TTLIADNGSQ
+493 TTLISDNGSQ

-518 LPSGSSLQFN
+518 LPSGSTLQFN

-547 QAANNNTNA
+547 QPASNGANA

-571 NIPAEEASK
+571 NISAEEASK

>member
-12 LIGIII
+12 LISIII
-18 LTTGQAW
+18 LTTGQIVAQ
-25 AHTTGS
+25 TPP
-31 TSGSTTTQKVFTSIK
+31 TSQKVFTSIK
-46 ELRDGANG
+46 ELRDAAQTN
-54 KSLSDVVIQFEATN
+54 SLKHDDVVVKFDDSN
-68 PATVVAVM
+68 PTTVVAVM
-76 TKQDPD
+76 KHADPD
-82 IEDKKFINSFFIVDN
+82 IKADKFVNSFFIVNKGSDN
-97 KSSDGYY
+97 NY
-104 YGLWVSPNDIK
+104 YGLWVSPNGVYDK
-115 DGYKLP
+115 QLFSTWNLK
-121 TDLAI
+121 I
-126 GSKFTGAIIGDYSEG
+126 GSKITGSIIGDYRENE
-141 TSGIP
+141 SGMP
-146 YFGSIHKTKNID
+146 YFGSLVNSVKIGDVTYNTSLTVKRD
-158 GTNYSTTF
+158 GEANETTE
-166 HIDNTGVAS
+166 
-175 ADGTKPADYPFNE
+175 ADYPYT
-188 VKDVYTIANN
+188 VVTDVNTIAKNN
-198 NPADGNTATA
+198 AGGNTATA
-208 SYGKYLNTII
+208 SYGPYLNTII
-218 KVPGTIKKA
+218 RVPGTIKKGT
-227 SDNENNTE
+227 NNE
-235 FYLVQ
+235 FYLVK
-240 DEKTGTSKADMNN
+240 DETTETGNESN

-273 SGTFEGILVKRNDS
+273 TGFFEGILIKRNKKD
-287 ESKLIVLK
+287 SKLIVLK

-308 NDAEGRVEYLASQ
+308 NDAEGRVEYLVQQ
-321 GAFDGE
+321 GALQDK
-327 VDVYVHRTNLVNKAG
+327 VDVYVHRTNLVNKVG

-358 KNAFGCELTALAKP
+358 KTAFGCELIALAKP
-372 TTTSSETVQQWA
+372 ATSNETVHQWA
-384 GQVNEG
+384 GQVNDKG
-390 VLAFTKLPDTG
+390 VLAFTKLPDTD

-416 MQTACLTTI
+416 TQTACLKTI

-433 ETLIGKE
+433 ETLMKQE
-440 STYYTHIGEKLISV
+440 STYYAHIGEKLISV

-461 ASYSDNIVN
+461 ASYNDNIVN

-493 TTLIADNGSQ
+493 TTLISDNGSQ
-503 KYQYISTAAGNYLKY
+503 KYQYISTAVGNYLKY
-518 LPSGSSLQFN
+518 LPANSPLQFN

-547 QAANNNTNA
+547 QAASKNNNTNA

-571 NIPAEEASK
+571 NISAEEASK

>member
-25 AHTTGS
+25 AQTTGS
-31 TSGSTTTQKVFTSIK
+31 TSGSTTTQKVFSSIK

-76 TKQDPD
+76 TKHDTD
-82 IEDKKFINSFFIVDN
+82 ITDDDKFLNSFFIVNKGSNDN
-97 KSSDGYY
+97 Y

-121 TDLAI
+121 TNLAI

-141 TSGIP
+141 TSKIP
-146 YFGSIHKTKNID
+146 YFGSIHKTKDIG

-166 HIDNTGVAS
+166 DIDNTGVAS
-175 ADGTKPADYPFNE
+175 ADGTKPADYPFTE

-198 NPADGNTATA
+198 SAGGNTATA
-208 SYGKYLNTII
+208 SYGPYLNTII
-218 KVPGTIKKA
+218 QVPGTIKKGT
-227 SDNENNTE
+227 NNE

-240 DEKTGTSKADMNN
+240 NETTKTTDESN

-265 NLDDYVGT
+265 NLEDYVGT
-273 SGTFEGILVKRNDS
+273 SGTFEGILVKRNKS

-308 NDAEGRVEYLASQ
+308 NDAEGRVEYLVQQ
-321 GAFDGE
+321 GALQDK
-327 VDVYVHRTNLVNKAG
+327 VDVYVHRTKLVNNAG

-358 KNAFGCELTALAKP
+358 KTAFGCELTALAKP
-372 TTTSSETVQQWA
+372 TTTSEETVHQWV
-384 GQVNEG
+384 GQVSDKG
-390 VLAFTKLPDTG
+390 VLAFTKLPDTE
-401 LTIKAGV
+401 LAIKAGV

-416 MQTACLTTI
+416 TQITCLTTI
-425 PGAENMEP
+425 KGAENMKP

-440 STYYTHIGEKLISV
+440 STYYAHIGEKLISV

-470 GDFYFRGLYG
+470 GDFFFRGLYG

-493 TTLIADNGSQ
+493 TTLISDNGSQ
-503 KYQYISTAAGNYLKY
+503 KYQYISTAVGNYLKY
-518 LPSGSSLQFN
+518 LPSGSPLQFN

-547 QAANNNTNA
+547 QPASNGTNA

-571 NIPAEEASK
+571 NISAEEASK
-580 QAEVYNLSGQRVDA
+580 QAEAYNLSGQRVDA

>member
-1 MKSLI
+1 MKRLI

-25 AHTTGS
+25 AQKATTK
-31 TSGSTTTQKVFTSIK
+31 KVFTSIK
-46 ELRDGANG
+46 ELRDAAQTNG
-54 KSLSDVVIQFEATN
+54 QKHDNVVVKFDDSN
-68 PATVVAVM
+68 PTTVVAVM
-76 TKQDPD
+76 KHADPD
-82 IEDKKFINSFFIVDN
+82 IKDEKFINSFFIVDN
-97 KSSDGYY
+97 SK
-104 YGLWVSPNDIK
+104 YGLWVSPNGVYDK
-115 DGYKLP
+115 QLFSTWNLK
-121 TDLAI
+121 I
-126 GSKFTGAIIGDYSEG
+126 GSKITGSIIGDYRENE
-141 TSGIP
+141 SGMP
-146 YFGSIHKTKNID
+146 YFGSLVNSVKIGDVTYNTSLTVKRD
-158 GTNYSTTF
+158 GEANETTE
-166 HIDNTGVAS
+166 
-175 ADGTKPADYPFNE
+175 ADYPYT
-188 VKDVYTIANN
+188 VVTDVNTIAKNN
-198 NPADGNTATA
+198 AGGNTATA
-208 SYGKYLNTII
+208 SYGPYLNTII
-218 KVPGTIKKA
+218 KVPGTIKKGT
-227 SDNENNTE
+227 NGEY
-235 FYLVQ
+235 YLVQ
-240 DEKTGTSKADMNN
+240 DETTKTDNESN
-253 RIYFNSSQLEGI
+253 RIYFNSSQLDGI

-308 NDAEGRVEYLASQ
+308 NDAEGRVEYLVQQ
-321 GAFDGE
+321 GALKDK

-347 CLPFDLTKEEF
+347 CLPFDLTKDEF
-358 KNAFGCELTALAKP
+358 QTAFGCTLTALAKP
-372 TTTSSETVQQWA
+372 TTTSSETAQQWA
-384 GQVNEG
+384 GQVNDKG
-390 VLAFTKLPDTG
+390 VLAFTKLPDTE

-416 MQTACLTTI
+416 TQTACLKTI

-433 ETLIGKE
+433 EALMGKE
-440 STYYTHIGEKLISV
+440 STYYAHIGEKLISV

-470 GDFYFRGLYG
+470 GDFFFRGLYG

-493 TTLIADNGSQ
+493 TTLISDNGSQ

-518 LPSGSSLQFN
+518 LPSGSTLQFN

-536 PNWNAANNNAA
+536 PNWNAENNNKA
-547 QAANNNTNA
+547 QAASKNNNTNA

-571 NIPAEEASK
+571 NISAEEASK

>member
-1 MKSLI
+1 M
-6 LSRLWM
+6 
-12 LIGIII
+12 
-18 LTTGQAW
+18 
-25 AHTTGS
+25 
-31 TSGSTTTQKVFTSIK
+31 
-46 ELRDGANG
+46 
-54 KSLSDVVIQFEATN
+54 
-68 PATVVAVM
+68 
-76 TKQDPD
+76 
-82 IEDKKFINSFFIVDN
+82 
-97 KSSDGYY
+97 
-104 YGLWVSPNDIK
+104 
-115 DGYKLP
+115 P

-146 YFGSIHKTKNID
+146 YLGSIHGTKNID
-158 GTNYSTTF
+158 GTKYSTTF
-166 HIDNTGVAS
+166 VIDHSGEAS
-175 ADGTKPADYPFNE
+175 ADGPAVYPVTE
-188 VKDVYTIANN
+188 VKDVNTIANT
-198 NPADGNTATA
+198 NPADGNPATA

-227 SDNENNTE
+227 SNKDNNTE

-240 DEKTGTSKADMNN
+240 DEKTGTSEDDMSN
-253 RIYFNSSQLEGI
+253 RIYFNSSQLDGI
-265 NLDDYVGT
+265 NLNDYVGT
-273 SGTFEGILVKRNDS
+273 SGTFEGILVKRNQS

-308 NDAEGRVEYLASQ
+308 NDAEGRVEYLVQQ
-321 GAFDGE
+321 GALQDK
-327 VDVYVHRTNLVNKAG
+327 VDVYVHRTNLVNKVG

-347 CLPFDLTKEEF
+347 CLPFDLTKEDF
-358 KNAFGCELTALAKP
+358 KTAFGCELTALAKP
-372 TTTSSETVQQWA
+372 TTTSSETAQQLV
-384 GQVNEG
+384 GQINNG
-390 VLAFTKLPDTG
+390 VLAFTKLTD

-416 MQTACLTTI
+416 TQTACLKTI

-433 ETLIGKE
+433 EALMGEE
-440 STYYTHIGEKLISV
+440 STYYAHIGEKLISV

-480 RKKYTEDADGKLT
+480 RKKYTDGTDGKLT
-493 TTLIADNGSQ
+493 TTPISDNGSQ

-518 LPSGSSLQFN
+518 LPSGSTLQFN

-536 PNWNAANNNAA
+536 PNWSKDNNNAA
-547 QAANNNTNA
+547 QAASKNNNTNA

-571 NIPAEEASK
+571 NISAEEASK
-580 QAEVYNLSGQRVDA
+580 QAEAYNLSGQRVDA